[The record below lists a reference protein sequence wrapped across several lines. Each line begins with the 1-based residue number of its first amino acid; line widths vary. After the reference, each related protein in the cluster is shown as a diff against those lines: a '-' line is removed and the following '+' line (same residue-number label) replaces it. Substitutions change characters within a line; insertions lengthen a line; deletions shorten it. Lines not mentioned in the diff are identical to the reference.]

1 MEKFA
6 RRKKSWAA
14 RRRRRRSASCLHA
27 QQQESA
33 SEVIEVEVNGVRQ
46 RSGVLIKKRRC
57 CLDSPSWPPPPVAST
72 WTSFAN
78 KMMRYGME
86 WLGFEWRR
94 EKKKRGVVR
103 SDLGGCTLSLKMHG
117 NLEQLIPIARHE
129 LCSREYQQELN
140 AGCSQIGSI
149 PDGVELE
156 LPGDGSDPVPLR
168 VYFFWSLA
176 WCGFVHAYEQ
186 AALHAIRFL

>member
-1 MEKFA
+1 MVG
-6 RRKKSWAA
+6 SV
-14 RRRRRRSASCLHA
+14 RRSSKQCILDSMGSTWSLFTLPLLWLYLYLTY
-27 QQQESA
+27 QEL
-33 SEVIEVEVNGVRQ
+33 VG
-46 RSGVLIKKRRC
+46 GVL
-57 CLDSPSWPPPPVAST
+57 SPSRST
-72 WTSFAN
+72 TLLIQLGTSKLKWDIIDWTSDGHA
-78 KMMRYGME
+78 
-86 WLGFEWRR
+86 
-94 EKKKRGVVR
+94 
-103 SDLGGCTLSLKMHG
+103 MHG